1 MAHTRTAMKTST
13 IALMACLTLAA
24 CGNANSTKAQ
34 DGVFAEPTQRQ
45 TPTDSTTMKQSFAP
59 VVREAAPAVV
69 NISARSIQRVQT
81 DPFFQFFGGGIPQ
94 QRVAESAGSG
104 VIVRSDGIVVT
115 NNHVIEGAQAI
126 RVVLNDRRE
135 YPAEVILAD
144 ERSDIAVLQLQGVTE
159 QLPVLAIDDR
169 EEQEVGDLVLAIGNP
184 FGVGQTVTNGI
195 ISALNR
201 TETGISD
208 SGSFIQTDAAINPG
222 NSGGPLVDMDGDVIG
237 INTAIFSRSGSSAG
251 VGFAVPAS
259 MVRRVVDSA
268 LGGET
273 AVVRPWLGVK
283 GDTVSSDIARS
294 LGMARPQGLI
304 VTDLYDGGPGARA
317 GLREGDVI
325 TAIDGAEVHD
335 QAGLN
340 FRVGTK
346 SPNETVAV
354 TVLRDGRSQT
364 INARVQSLP
373 GDAKGGEVIQ
383 QGPFAGA
390 EIAVLNPALADRLGG
405 DPFASGT
412 IVTSVGG
419 RTAARANGFQAGDIV
434 TQIDGRPVRDLSAI
448 RRVVRGSEVTIQR
461 QGRVMTGRVG
471 YTG

>member
-1 MAHTRTAMKTST
+1 MAYSRNAMKTSM
-13 IALMACLTLAA
+13 IALMAALTLTA
-24 CGNANSTKAQ
+24 CGNANSSKAQ
-34 DGVFAEPTQRQ
+34 DGVFAEPTNRQ
-45 TPTDSTTMKQSFAP
+45 TPSDSTPMKQSFSP

-69 NISARSIQRVQT
+69 NISARSIQRVQA
-81 DPFFQFFGGGIPQ
+81 DPFFQLFGGGMPQ

-115 NNHVIEGAQAI
+115 NNHVIEGATQI

-135 YPAEVILAD
+135 YPAEIILAD
-144 ERSDIAVLQLQGVTE
+144 ERSDIAVLRLTGVTE

-237 INTAIFSRSGSSAG
+237 INTAIFSRSGSSSG

-259 MVRRVVDSA
+259 MVKRVVDSA
-268 LGGET
+268 LGGAT

-283 GDTVSSDIARS
+283 GESVSADIARS
-294 LGMARPQGLI
+294 LGLPRPQGLI
-304 VTDLYDGGPGARA
+304 VTDLYANGPGARA

-325 TAIDGAEVHD
+325 TAVDGAEIND
-335 QAGLN
+335 QNGLN

-346 SPNETVAV
+346 SPNDTVAV
-354 TVLRDGRSQT
+354 TVVREGRSQT
-364 INARVQSLP
+364 LNARVQPLP
-373 GDAKGGEVIQ
+373 GNAQGNGAVIQ
-383 QGPFAGA
+383 QGPFSGA
-390 EIAVLNPALADRLGG
+390 QVAALNPALADRLGG
-405 DPFASGT
+405 DPFASGLLIT
-412 IVTSVGG
+412 NIARGSY
-419 RTAARANGFQAGDIV
+419 AARAGLRPGDLV
-434 TQIDGRPVRDLSAI
+434 REVAGRPVASVEALQRI
-448 RRVVRGSEVTIQR
+448 GGSTEVTIER
-461 QGRVMTGRVG
+461 QGRRMTGVLR
-471 YTG
+471 

>member
-1 MAHTRTAMKTST
+1 MSHFRNAMKTSM
-13 IALMACLTLAA
+13 IALAAALALTA
-24 CGNANSTKAQ
+24 CGNPDASKAQ
-34 DGVFAEPTQRQ
+34 DGVFAEPTDRQ
-45 TPTDSTTMKQSFAP
+45 APADAASMKQSFAP
-59 VVREAAPAVV
+59 VVRQAAPAVV
-69 NISARSIQRVQT
+69 NISARAIQRVQA
-81 DPFFQFFGGGIPQ
+81 DPFFQFFGGGMPQ

-115 NNHVIEGAQAI
+115 NNHVIQGAQQI

-135 YPAEVILAD
+135 YPAEIILAD
-144 ERSDIAVLQLQGVTE
+144 ERSDIAVLRLQGVTE

-169 EEQEVGDLVLAIGNP
+169 EEQQVGDLVLAIGNP

-237 INTAIFSRSGSSAG
+237 INTAIFSRSGSSSG

-259 MVRRVVDSA
+259 MVKRVVDSA

-283 GDTVSSDIARS
+283 GDTVSAEIARS
-294 LGMARPQGLI
+294 LGLARPQGLMI
-304 VTDLYDGGPGARA
+304 TELYEGGPGDRA

-325 TAIDGAEVHD
+325 TAIEGAEVHD

-340 FRVGTK
+340 FRIGTR

-354 TVLRDGRSQT
+354 TVLRDGRTQT
-364 INARVQSLP
+364 VNARVQSLP
-373 GDAKGGEVIQ
+373 GDAKADGVMIQ
-383 QGPFAGA
+383 QGAFSGSQ
-390 EIAVLNPALADRLGG
+390 IAALNPALADRLGG
-405 DPFASGT
+405 DPFAQGLL
-412 IVTSVGG
+412 ITSVARGSY
-419 RTAARANGFQAGDIV
+419 AARAGLRPGDLVREIN
-434 TQIDGRPVRDLSAI
+434 GRPVRSAQALQ
-448 RRVVRGSEVTIQR
+448 GLGPSEVTIER
-461 QGRVMTGRVG
+461 QGRRMTGVLR
-471 YTG
+471 

>member
-1 MAHTRTAMKTST
+1 MKISM
-13 IALMACLTLAA
+13 IALAACLTLAA
-24 CGNANSTKAQ
+24 CGNANSSRAQ
-34 DGVFAEPTQRQ
+34 DGVFAEPNERQ
-45 TPTDSTTMKQSFAP
+45 TPTDSTSMKQSFAP

-69 NISARSIQRVQT
+69 NISARSIQRVQA
-81 DPFFQFFGGGIPQ
+81 DPFFQFFGGGMPQ

-115 NNHVIEGAQAI
+115 NNHVVEGATQI

-144 ERSDIAVLQLQGVTE
+144 ARSDIAVLKLQGVTE

-237 INTAIFSRSGSSAG
+237 INTAIFSRSGSSSG

-268 LGGET
+268 LGGAT

-283 GDTVSSDIARS
+283 GDTVSAEIARS

-304 VTDLYDGGPGARA
+304 VTDVYDGGPGARA

-325 TAIDGAEVHD
+325 TALDGAEVHD

-340 FRVGTK
+340 FRVGTR

-354 TVLRDGRSQT
+354 AVLRDGRTQT

-373 GDAKGGEVIQ
+373 GDAKTDGLLIQ
-383 QGPFAGA
+383 QGPFSGSQ
-390 EIAVLNPALADRLGG
+390 IAALNPALADRLGG
-405 DPFASGT
+405 DPFAQGLLITNVAPGSY
-412 IVTSVGG
+412 
-419 RTAARANGFQAGDIV
+419 AARAGLRPGDLVREIN
-434 TQIDGRPVRDLSAI
+434 GRPVRSPDALQRI
-448 RRVVRGSEVTIQR
+448 GRSEITIER
-461 QGRVMTGRVG
+461 QGRRMTGVVG
-471 YTG
+471 

>member
-1 MAHTRTAMKTST
+1 MSMILLRNAMKTST
-13 IALMACLTLAA
+13 LAIAVALTLAA
-24 CGNANSTKAQ
+24 CGNANSSKAQ
-34 DGVFAEPTQRQ
+34 DGVFAEPTDRQ
-45 TPTDSTTMKQSFAP
+45 TPTDVTSMKQSFSP

-69 NISARSIQRVQT
+69 NISARSVQRVQA
-81 DPFFQFFGGGIPQ
+81 DPFFQFFGGGIPRE
-94 QRVAESAGSG
+94 RVAESAGSG

-115 NNHVIEGAQAI
+115 NNHVIQGAQQI

-135 YPAEVILAD
+135 FPAEIILAD

-222 NSGGPLVDMDGDVIG
+222 NSGGALVDMDGDLIG

-268 LGGET
+268 LGGESM
-273 AVVRPWLGVK
+273 VVRPWLGVK
-283 GDTVSSDIARS
+283 GESVTAAIARS
-294 LGMARPQGLI
+294 LGLSRPQGLI
-304 VTDLYDGGPGARA
+304 VTELYQGGPGDRA

-325 TAIDGAEVHD
+325 TAIDGAEVND
-335 QAGLN
+335 QSGLN

-346 SPNETVAV
+346 SPNESVAV
-354 TVLRDGRSQT
+354 SVVRDGRTQT
-364 INARVQSLP
+364 INARVQTLP
-373 GDAKGGEVIQ
+373 GDAKGDGLLIQ
-383 QGPFAGA
+383 DGPFSGA
-390 EIAVLNPALADRLGG
+390 QIAALNPALADRLGG
-405 DPFASGT
+405 DPFATGLL
-412 IVTSVGG
+412 ITSVQRGSY
-419 RTAARANGFQAGDIV
+419 AARAGLRPGDLVREVNG
-434 TQIDGRPVRDLSAI
+434 
-448 RRVVRGSEVTIQR
+448 RVVTSPQALARLGASEVTIER
-461 QGRVMTGRVG
+461 QGRRLTGTLR
-471 YTG
+471 

>member
-1 MAHTRTAMKTST
+1 MKTST

-24 CGNANSTKAQ
+24 CGNANSTRAQ
-34 DGVFAEPTQRQ
+34 DGVFAEPTGRQ
-45 TPTDSTTMKQSFAP
+45 TPTDSTSMKQSFAP

-69 NISARSIQRVQT
+69 NISARSIQRVQA

-104 VIVRSDGIVVT
+104 VIIRSDGIVVT
-115 NNHVIEGAQAI
+115 NNHVIQGATQI

-237 INTAIFSRSGSSAG
+237 INTAIFSRSGSSSG

-304 VTDLYDGGPGARA
+304 VTDVYDGGPGARA

-325 TAIDGAEVHD
+325 TALDGAEVHD

-340 FRVGTK
+340 FRVGTR

-354 TVLRDGRSQT
+354 AVLRDGRAQT
-364 INARVQSLP
+364 INARVLPLP
-373 GDAKGGEVIQ
+373 GEAQRALSVAIA
-383 QGPFAGA
+383 QGPLVGLRVSAVSPA
-390 EIAVLNPALADRLGG
+390 EADALAN
-405 DPFASGT
+405 DPFAAIPVVTGVSGRAANWGLREGDL
-412 IVTSVGG
+412 IVAINNRPASVALLRGLTG
-419 RTAARANGFQAGDIV
+419 RAQ
-434 TQIDGRPVRDLSAI
+434 L
-448 RRVVRGSEVTIQR
+448 TIQR
-461 QGRVMTGRVG
+461 DGRQLRGVVG
-471 YTG
+471 